1 MGKTRDYCFKHSQM
15 FDGWQCPQCAE
26 EHAGDPGD
34 APNGETTPADSPSDV
49 GGPASV
55 LSREKSESEATA
67 KCSQAERLLRNG
79 DARAALEMAEQA
91 IEHHER
97 NLTAHLVGARA
108 ARALL
113 DFGREHELL
122 AAATQLLS
130 APPYFGDCAATL
142 EVLKYAR
149 DPKLAGAAAR
159 TFASVPK
166 RTGTDV
172 QRIVHVLMARSLF
185 SDAIVMLD
193 SLPPED
199 RTLATCAYTF
209 QLTSRPFVK
218 SDPEIGRFL
227 RKIGAERRADI
238 LSDLLALREDTT
250 ILPSTAD
257 LLQKALRSRY
267 DEWAADIGRELTDE
281 AKRRAAES
289 VGREWVSSA
298 RSAAIKFAA
307 GACVLSGLLMYI
319 GGVWIG
325 LAVGIPFVY
334 LATRAGYAYG
344 RDEEMRRLT
353 VELLHTIKEQLARE
367 ELDRWMPILD
377 DDAYKQTA
385 PNRKEGVTATAACP
399 YCSEPVADDAAS
411 CPKCRRTLDAAS
423 APAVTDTPAPGEETT
438 LPR

>member
-1 MGKTRDYCFKHSQM
+1 MGKNRDYCFKHSQM
-15 FDGWQCPQCAE
+15 FDGWQCPRCAE
-26 EHAGDPGD
+26 EHAGEPGD
-34 APNGETTPADSPSDV
+34 APIGDAEPAASASSA
-49 GGPASV
+49 GGPASPP
-55 LSREKSESEATA
+55 SREKSESESTA

-113 DFGREHELL
+113 DSGREHELL
-122 AAATQLLS
+122 TAATELLS
-130 APPYFGDCAATL
+130 VPPYFGDCAATL
-142 EVLKYAR
+142 DVLKHTR

-172 QRIVHVLMARSLF
+172 QQIVRVLMARSLF

-218 SDPEIGRFL
+218 SDPEVGRFL
-227 RKIGAERRADI
+227 RRVGAEQRGDI
-238 LSDLLALREDTT
+238 LAGLLALREDTT
-250 ILPSTAD
+250 VLPSTVD
-257 LLQKALRSRY
+257 LLRKALKGRY

-281 AKRRAAES
+281 AKRLATES
-289 VGREWVSSA
+289 VGREWVPGA
-298 RSAAIKFAA
+298 RSAAIKFAV
-307 GACVLSGLLMYI
+307 GACILSGLLVYI
-319 GGVWIG
+319 AGVWIG

-334 LATRAGYAYG
+334 LSTRAGYAYG
-344 RDEEMRRLT
+344 RDEETRRLT
-353 VELLHTIKEQLARE
+353 VESLHTLKEKIARE

-377 DDAYKQTA
+377 DEAYKGTE
-385 PNRKEGVTATAACP
+385 PDRTNGVAATAACP

-411 CPKCRRTLDAAS
+411 CPKCRRALDATS
-423 APAVTDTPAPGEETT
+423 APAGTDAPAPGEETT